1 MDKRIGDAIGECI
14 MSDDEILELAA
25 LMGNEPTDA
34 ELIDFARAIEQ
45 RTLTN
50 QKARWY
56 QIGAE
61 AERHDI
67 AKMVEHEKEVW
78 DTPIY
83 VRERLDT
90 VAAKIRA
97 RGE

>member
-1 MDKRIGDAIGECI
+1 MT
-14 MSDDEILELAA
+14 DDEILDLVA
-25 LMGNEPTDA
+25 LTSNEPTDA
-34 ELIDFARAIEQ
+34 EMIAFARAIEQ

-56 QIGAE
+56 QIGTE

-67 AKMVEHEKEVW
+67 AKMVENYCGAW
-78 DTPIY
+78 DDKGQAL
-83 VRERLDT
+83 VQM
-90 VAAKIRA
+90 IRS

>member
-1 MDKRIGDAIGECI
+1 MT
-14 MSDDEILELAA
+14 DDEIMALA
-25 LMGNEPTDA
+25 NEHADISFDMKGLNKQYEFDNFGLVA
-34 ELIDFARAIEQ
+34 FARAIEQ

-67 AKMVEHEKEVW
+67 AKMVENYCGAW
-78 DTPIY
+78 DDQGQAL
-83 VRERLDT
+83 VQ
-90 VAAKIRA
+90 KIRA
-97 RGE
+97 RGEK

>member
-1 MDKRIGDAIGECI
+1 
-14 MSDDEILELAA
+14 MSDDEILGMAYENLDVIARIEQP
-25 LMGNEPTDA
+25 MIFEMSPA
-34 ELIDFARAIEQ
+34 ELLIFARAIEQ

-56 QIGAE
+56 QEGVE

-67 AKMVEHEKEVW
+67 AKMVENYCGAW
-78 DTPIY
+78 DDQGQAL
-83 VRERLDT
+83 VQM
-90 VAAKIRA
+90 IRA

>member
-1 MDKRIGDAIGECI
+1 MDDN
-14 MSDDEILELAA
+14 EINELVA
-25 LMGNEPTDA
+25 MVSNEPTDA
-34 ELIDFARAIEQ
+34 ELRSFARAIES

-67 AKMVEHEKEVW
+67 AKMVENYCGAW
-78 DTPIY
+78 DDKGQAL
-83 VRERLDT
+83 VQM
-90 VAAKIRA
+90 IRA

>member
-1 MDKRIGDAIGECI
+1 
-14 MSDDEILELAA
+14 MSDDEILLLAEQSVNKLCVIA
-25 LMGNEPTDA
+25 VTNDD
-34 ELIDFARAIEQ
+34 LIEFARAIEQ

-56 QIGAE
+56 QTGVE

-67 AKMVEHEKEVW
+67 AKMVENYCGAW
-78 DTPIY
+78 DDQGQAL
-83 VRERLDT
+83 VQM
-90 VAAKIRA
+90 IRS

>member
-1 MDKRIGDAIGECI
+1 MVIGALNRLGAN
-14 MSDDEILELAA
+14 MTDDEILDLVA
-25 LMGNEPTDA
+25 LTSNEPTDA
-34 ELIDFARAIEQ
+34 EMIAFARAIEQ

-67 AKMVEHEKEVW
+67 AKMVENYCGAWGDQGQALVQM
-78 DTPIY
+78 I
-83 VRERLDT
+83 RER
-90 VAAKIRA
+90 
-97 RGE
+97 GE

>member
-1 MDKRIGDAIGECI
+1 MVMTDEEIIDLAGEFIDAYC
-14 MSDDEILELAA
+14 DD
-25 LMGNEPTDA
+25 D
-34 ELIDFARAIEQ
+34 LIAFARAIES
-45 RTLTN
+45 RTLNN

-67 AKMVEHEKEVW
+67 AKMVENYCGAW
-78 DTPIY
+78 DNQGQAL
-83 VRERLDT
+83 VQ
-90 VAAKIRA
+90 KIRV